1 MRLLIVEDEVKI
13 ARALSKVFTSEGY
26 AVDIEHDSTAG
37 YAMASTE
44 PYDGLII
51 DRMLPGEYDDGVA
64 MLQALRKDGIS
75 TPALLLTALGETEQK
90 TEGLDAGADDY
101 VTKPFAV
108 DELLARVRALLRR
121 PQQQQSNIL
130 KAKSIKLD
138 TINRTASLRNKP
150 LELTVK
156 EFALLEYLM
165 RSAGR
170 VVSKEQIIAHVW
182 NFDADILP
190 NTVEVYIKYLR
201 NKIDKA
207 GGPSIIKTVRGVGYT
222 IEG

>member
-64 MLQALRKDGIS
+64 MLQALRKAGIS

-130 KAKSIKLD
+130 KAKSIKID

>member
-64 MLQALRKDGIS
+64 MLQALRKAGIS

-170 VVSKEQIIAHVW
+170 VVTKEQIIAHVW

>member
-64 MLQALRKDGIS
+64 MLQALRKAG

>member
-64 MLQALRKDGIS
+64 MLQALRKAGIS
-75 TPALLLTALGETEQK
+75 TQALLLTALGETEQK

-108 DELLARVRALLRR
+108 DALLARVRALLRR

>member
-64 MLQALRKDGIS
+64 MLQALRKAGIS

-121 PQQQQSNIL
+121 PQQQQSNVL

-182 NFDADILP
+182 NFDADILL

>member
-1 MRLLIVEDEVKI
+1 M
-13 ARALSKVFTSEGY
+13 
-26 AVDIEHDSTAG
+26 DIEHDSTAG

-64 MLQALRKDGIS
+64 MLQALRKAGIS